1 MEIESGAVSY
11 NQAIGRAVKQLA
23 DSGLKRVD
31 YASGHVDQI
40 DVAARRAVMTGV
52 NQLNQKYR
60 GQSMDYLGTD
70 LVETTAHLGA
80 RNVQGPNGWEAH
92 TEWQGKVFRWKR

>member
-1 MEIESGAVSY
+1 MVGIKSIVL
-11 NQAIGRAVKQLA
+11 RLLA

-52 NQLNQKYR
+52 NPYR
-60 GQSMDYLGTD
+60 EQSMDYLETD
-70 LVETTAHLGA
+70 LVETTAHLET
-80 RNVQGPNGWEAH
+80 RPHGWEAH